1 LATAAGGGPQIRLAI
16 EDRQGDFMA
25 PRKIIIDTD
34 PGQDDAFAILFALGS
49 PNELEVVGITT
60 VGGNV
65 PLRLTSENA
74 LKVVELAGR
83 ADVPVYAG
91 CPGPMVKKLKTAE
104 YVHGPTGMDG
114 AELPAPTTPLQAE
127 HAVNYLVRAIM
138 DAPEGELTVCTLGPM
153 TNLAMA
159 MILEPRIVPRL
170 REVVLM
176 GGGFFQGG
184 NATPAAEFNIFVD
197 PHAAHVVF
205 ESGVPVTMCPIDC
218 TYTAEMTVEW
228 LDRLRAT
235 GSRAA
240 IEAAKMAD
248 FYRQYGSHKFAT
260 SARPIHDACVTGYLL
275 APELYEQRVCNV
287 TIDIV
292 SPETI
297 GMTIVD
303 WWHVT
308 GKRKNC
314 TVLRRID
321 PDPFFALMLER
332 IGSLA

>member
-1 LATAAGGGPQIRLAI
+1 V
-16 EDRQGDFMA
+16 A

-49 PNELEVVGITT
+49 PEELDVVGVTT

-65 PLRLTSENA
+65 PLALTSRNA
-74 LKVVELAGR
+74 LKVLELAGR
-83 ADVPVYAG
+83 PDIPVYAG
-91 CPGPMVKKLKTAE
+91 CPGPTVKKLMTAE
-104 YVHGPTGMDG
+104 KVHGPTGLDG
-114 AELPAPTTPLQAE
+114 ADLPEPTTPLQSE
-127 HAVNYLVRAIM
+127 HAVNFLVRAIM
-138 DAPEGELTVCTLGPM
+138 AAPERELTVCTLGPM

-159 MILEPRIVPRL
+159 MVMEPKIIPRL
-170 REVVLM
+170 REIVLM

-197 PHAAHVVF
+197 PHAAHIVF
-205 ESGVPVTMCPIDC
+205 ESGAPVTMCPIDC

-228 LDRLRAT
+228 LNTLRAT
-235 GSRAA
+235 GKRAA
-240 IEAAKMAD
+240 IEAANMAD
-248 FYRQYGSHKFAT
+248 FYRQYGSHKFPT
-260 SARPIHDACVTGYLL
+260 TARPIHDACVTGYLL
-275 APELYEQRVCNV
+275 APNLFEQRLCNV

-314 TVLRRID
+314 AVLRRID
-321 PDPFFALMLER
+321 PEPFFALMLDR
-332 IGSLA
+332 IGALN

>member
-1 LATAAGGGPQIRLAI
+1 MT
-16 EDRQGDFMA
+16 

-49 PNELEVVGITT
+49 PAELEVVGITT

-65 PLRLTSENA
+65 PLRRTAENA
-74 LKVVELAGR
+74 LKIVELAGR
-83 ADVPVYAG
+83 PDIPVHAG
-91 CPGPMVKKLKTAE
+91 CPGPMVRKLKTAE
-104 YVHGPTGMDG
+104 YVHGETGLDG
-114 AELPAPTTPLQAE
+114 ADLPTPVTPLQAE
-127 HAVNYLVRAIM
+127 HAVDYLVRAIM
-138 DAPEGELTVCTLGPM
+138 ASPEGELTLCTLGPM
-153 TNLAMA
+153 TNLGMA
-159 MILEPRIVPRL
+159 MVMEPRIISRL

-205 ESGVPVTMCPIDC
+205 ESGAPVTMCPIDC
-218 TYTAEMTVEW
+218 TYSAEMTVEW

-235 GSRAA
+235 GKRAA
-240 IEAAKMAD
+240 VEAANMAD
-248 FYRQYGSHKFAT
+248 FYRRYGAFKFAS

-275 APELYEQRVCNV
+275 APELYEKRLCNV

-292 SPETI
+292 SPEAI

-321 PDPFFALMLER
+321 SDPFFALMLER
-332 IGSLA
+332 IGVLA

>member
-1 LATAAGGGPQIRLAI
+1 
-16 EDRQGDFMA
+16 MA

-49 PNELEVVGITT
+49 PAELEVIGITT

-65 PLRLTSENA
+65 PLKLTSENA
-74 LKVVELAGR
+74 LKVIELAGR
-83 ADVPVYAG
+83 PDVPVYAG
-91 CPGPMVKKLKTAE
+91 CPGPIVKKLKTAE

-114 AELPAPTTPLQAE
+114 ADLPTPTTPLQAE
-127 HAVNYLVRAIM
+127 HGVNYLVRTLM
-138 DAPEGELTVCTLGPM
+138 DAPEGEITVCTLGPM

-159 MILEPRIVPRL
+159 MTMEPRIIPRI

-197 PHAAHVVF
+197 PHAAHIVF
-205 ESGVPVTMCPIDC
+205 ESGAPVTMCPIDC

-228 LDRLRAT
+228 LDTLRET
-235 GSRAA
+235 GKRAA
-240 IEAAKMAD
+240 IEAANMAD
-248 FYRQYGSHKFAT
+248 FYRQYGGFKFKT

-275 APELYEQRVCNV
+275 APEIYEQRLCNV

-314 TVLRRID
+314 NVLRRID

-332 IGSLA
+332 IGSLG

>member
-1 LATAAGGGPQIRLAI
+1 MT
-16 EDRQGDFMA
+16 

-49 PNELEVVGITT
+49 PKELEVVGITT

-65 PLRLTSENA
+65 PLALTAKNA

-83 ADVPVYAG
+83 PDVPVHAG
-91 CPGPMVKKLKTAE
+91 CPGPMVRKLMTAE
-104 YVHGPTGMDG
+104 YVHGETGLDG
-114 AELPAPTTPLQAE
+114 ADLPEPVTPLQSE
-127 HAVNYLVRAIM
+127 HAVNYLTRTIM

-159 MILEPRIVPRL
+159 MTIEPRIIPRL

-176 GGGFFQGG
+176 GGGFFEGG

-197 PHAAHVVF
+197 PHAAHKVF
-205 ESGVPVTMCPIDC
+205 HSGAPVTMAPIDC
-218 TYTAEMTVEW
+218 TYTAQMTPEW
-228 LDRLRAT
+228 LSELRAT

-240 IEAAKMAD
+240 IEAANMAD
-248 FYRQYGSHKFAT
+248 FYRRYGSHKFPT
-260 SARPIHDACVTGYLL
+260 EARPIHDACVTGYLL
-275 APELYEQRVCNV
+275 APEIYEQRQCHV
-287 TIDIV
+287 TVDIN

-297 GMTIVD
+297 GMTVVD

-308 GKRKNC
+308 GRPKNC
-314 TVLRRID
+314 KVLRRID
-321 PDPFFALMLER
+321 PKPFFDLMLQR
-332 IGSLA
+332 IGSLP

>member
-1 LATAAGGGPQIRLAI
+1 
-16 EDRQGDFMA
+16 MA

-65 PLRLTSENA
+65 PLALTATNA

-83 ADVPVYAG
+83 PDVPVYAG
-91 CPGPMVKKLKTAE
+91 CPAPMVRKLITAE
-104 YVHGPTGMDG
+104 YVHGETGLDG
-114 AELPAPTTPLQAE
+114 ADLPEPVTPLQSE
-127 HAVNYLVRAIM
+127 HGVNYLVQTIM
-138 DAPEGELTVCTLGPM
+138 AAPVGELTICTLGPM

-159 MILEPRIVPRL
+159 MTMEPRIIPRI

-176 GGGFFQGG
+176 GGGFFEGG
-184 NATPAAEFNIFVD
+184 NATPTAEFNIFVD
-197 PHAAHVVF
+197 PHAAHKVF
-205 ESGVPVTMCPIDC
+205 ACGVPVTMAGIDC
-218 TYTAEMTVEW
+218 TYTAQMTPAW
-228 LDRLRAT
+228 IDKLRAT
-235 GSRAA
+235 GSRTA
-240 IEAAKMAD
+240 IEAANLAD
-248 FYRQYGSHKFAT
+248 FYRQYGAHKFAT
-260 SARPIHDACVTGYLL
+260 DARPIHDACVTGYLL
-275 APELYEQRVCNV
+275 APEIYEQRQCHV
-287 TIDIV
+287 TIEIS

-308 GKRKNC
+308 GRDKNC
-314 TVLRRID
+314 NVLRRID

-332 IGSLA
+332 ISQLP

>member
-1 LATAAGGGPQIRLAI
+1 
-16 EDRQGDFMA
+16 MA

-49 PNELEVVGITT
+49 PQELDVVGITA

-65 PLRLTSENA
+65 PLKLTAENA

-83 ADVPVYAG
+83 PDVPVYAG
-91 CPGPMVKKLKTAE
+91 CPGPIVKKLKTAE

-114 AELPAPTTPLQAE
+114 ADLPAPTTPLQAE
-127 HAVNYLVRAIM
+127 HAVNYLVRALM
-138 DAPEGELTVCTLGPM
+138 EAPEGEITVCTLGPM

-159 MILEPRIVPRL
+159 MTMEPRIIPRI

-197 PHAAHVVF
+197 PHAAHIVF
-205 ESGVPVTMCPIDC
+205 ESGAPVTMCPIDC

-228 LDRLRAT
+228 LDTLRAT
-235 GSRAA
+235 GKRAA
-240 IEAAKMAD
+240 IEAANMAD
-248 FYRQYGSHKFAT
+248 FYRQYGGFKFKT

-275 APELYEQRVCNV
+275 APEIYEQRLCNV

-314 TVLRRID
+314 NVLRRID

-332 IGSLA
+332 IGSLG

>member
-1 LATAAGGGPQIRLAI
+1 V
-16 EDRQGDFMA
+16 A

-34 PGQDDAFAILFALGS
+34 PGQDDAFALLFALGS
-49 PNELEVVGITT
+49 PAELEVVGVTT

-65 PLRLTSENA
+65 PLKLTTENA

-91 CPGPMVKKLKTAE
+91 CAGPMVKTLMTAE

-114 AELPAPTTPLQAE
+114 ADLPAPSGAAQDE
-127 HAVNYLVRAIM
+127 HAVNYLVRTIM
-138 DAPEGELTVCTLGPM
+138 AAPEGELTVCTLGPM

-159 MILEPRIVPRL
+159 MVIEPRIIPRL

-235 GSRAA
+235 GKRAA
-240 IEAAKMAD
+240 IEAANMAD

-260 SARPIHDACVTGYLL
+260 TARPIHDACVTGYLL
-275 APELYEQRVCNV
+275 APEIYEQRQCNV

-297 GMTIVD
+297 GMTVVD

-308 GKRKNC
+308 GRRRNC
-314 TVLRRID
+314 NVLRRID
-321 PDPFFALMLER
+321 PAPFFELMLER
-332 IGSLA
+332 IGSLD

>member
-1 LATAAGGGPQIRLAI
+1 MT
-16 EDRQGDFMA
+16 

-49 PNELEVVGITT
+49 PAELDVVGVTA

-65 PLRLTSENA
+65 PLGLTSRNA
-74 LKVVELAGR
+74 LKVLELAGR
-83 ADVPVYAG
+83 ADIPVYAG
-91 CPGPMVKKLKTAE
+91 CPGPIVKKLLTAE
-104 YVHGPTGMDG
+104 KVHGPSGLDG
-114 AELPAPTTPLQAE
+114 ADLPDPTAPLQNE
-127 HAVNYLVRAIM
+127 HAVNYLIRTILA
-138 DAPEGELTVCTLGPM
+138 APEGELTVCTLGPM

-159 MILEPRIVPRL
+159 MVLEPRIIPRL

-205 ESGVPVTMCPIDC
+205 ELGAPVTMCPIDC

-228 LDRLRAT
+228 LDSLRAT
-235 GSRAA
+235 GKRAA
-240 IEAAKMAD
+240 IEAANMAD
-248 FYRQYGSHKFAT
+248 FYRQYGSHKFPT
-260 SARPIHDACVTGYLL
+260 TARPIHDACVTGYLL
-275 APELYEQRVCNV
+275 APELYEQRQCNV

-314 TVLRRID
+314 TVLRRMN
-321 PDPFFALMLER
+321 PGPFFALMLER
-332 IGSLA
+332 IGRLD